1 MFIVSA
7 FSVQKRFSKVFKF
20 ELLQLTL
27 MIHQKD
33 FRTMTKRVSQKI
45 SLAHLTVPIKISVS
59 VNINIKCLL
68 VVRVGSLNY

>member
-7 FSVQKRFSKVFKF
+7 FSVQKRFSKVIKF

-33 FRTMTKRVSQKI
+33 FRKGESEDTYKLSTSHCANKN
-45 SLAHLTVPIKISVS
+45 L
-59 VNINIKCLL
+59 CLC
-68 VVRVGSLNY
+68 